1 MKHLLTKQGILKLS
15 KKVKCHMSLFVILLM
30 CINLFG
36 ITSYAESNDS
46 SDEFMAEVVN
56 YINDDN
62 LTWVDEESE
71 VVLDDGLSIAF
82 EQVEISTGTDAIS
95 EDLSTNTD
103 ANYEEEKFYL
113 NEDVDFELIEE
124 GLVGAANN
132 TVNQLSDTLN
142 INISSDKVYPN
153 DANNGIYFLMHLSS
167 GHYNLYFYSLSDNS
181 VSKVDVDIQ
190 SKPFFGNNA
199 LYWSTY
205 NYAYDASSTENYTNY
220 IYKFDLN
227 SKTYTLLCT
236 LKSFTGISV
245 LGVDGNENIFVP
257 ISKNLKVYTKNGA
270 LITSVEYTGSVGEF
284 YGFDSTSGN
293 FYYKGSYNW
302 RYWGYDHYMDSICAG
317 NFKNNTLN
325 INEKPLMLLNQN
337 YYSRIMD
344 SVDFYAGRYLALRSA
359 FLGGTYGTLDSN
371 VFNYNDVS
379 EVNTSINLST
389 GGTSVTSFAVNDT
402 SVIKCATKALKS
414 EFSSSYIDQKSIG
427 SASAYTKKNNN
438 EYIWVATDDYV
449 ITKYDLSSGKE
460 VGQLNTKYPVFKVMS
475 VGNELVVMEKNDG
488 AYYIESINTA
498 DPTEL
503 ILSTSTSM
511 KTGDTAVLNVSTNSN
526 LTDTYTYTSS
536 DNKIVAVSKAGV
548 VTAWKPGTAT
558 ITVKSNTYN
567 LTKQINITVSKRSID
582 NFESY
587 NKVSSANTTS
597 NIHKINNSTY
607 GAVVTSYITDLGN
620 GKYMRAQYVG
630 NSKLYIEYFNSS
642 GAVSDKKE
650 ITIDGELFGG
660 FYAGKDSY
668 FVVSGNN
675 GTDAATTNSY
685 IITKYSKS
693 WSKQGSLPLKD
704 VYTTYPFDAGSCRM
718 DELNGKLYV
727 HTCHE
732 RPDGHQSNCTFVV
745 NESDMSLSDSYYET
759 MNLSYGYVSHSFNQ
773 FIKNDGNYIY
783 RLDHGDAY
791 PRGIVVTK
799 IGKDDEVTDVG
810 SSYDIVVEIAG
821 NTGANYTGHS
831 VGGFELSDNNCIFTY
846 NADIS
851 GSSSGRNVY
860 VGICDKNFN
869 DEKSV
874 KLTNYEAGGDIITR
888 PPVLVNLTN
897 NHFLVMWEE
906 FSKSGYNYISTK
918 AVTIDEDGNIT
929 SDTVSLNMPLSD
941 CQPVYTDKGLVAWY
955 VSDGSTESYYTI
967 DPYNPITV
975 NNVNSDGTVNMFRL
989 YNPNSGEHFYTA
1001 NVNEKNKLVS
1011 LGWRYEG
1018 IGWKAPV
1025 KSNTPVYRLY
1035 NKNAGD
1041 HHYTKSETERDYLVK
1056 VGWKYEGIG
1065 WYSDD
1070 LKSVPLYRQYN
1081 PNAKAGSHN
1090 YTTSKQENDWL
1101 VSLGWKGEGIGWY
1114 GAK

>member
-1 MKHLLTKQGILKLS
+1 MKHLLTEQGILKLS
-15 KKVKCHMSLFVILLM
+15 KKVKRNMSLFVILLM

-36 ITSYAESNDS
+36 ITSYAESDDS

-56 YINDDN
+56 YINDDS
-62 LTWVDEESE
+62 LTWVDEEPE
-71 VVLDDGLSIAF
+71 AVMDDGLSFAF

-103 ANYEEEKFYL
+103 ANYEEEEFYL
-113 NEDVDFELIEE
+113 DEDVEFELIEE
-124 GLVGAANN
+124 GLVGASNN

-153 DANNGIYFLMHLSS
+153 DANNGIYFLKLIS
-167 GHYNLYFYSLSDNS
+167 GGQYNLYFYSLSDKS
-181 VSKVDVDIQ
+181 VSKVDVDIK

-199 LYWSTY
+199 LYWCAY
-205 NYAYDASSTENYTNY
+205 DFDYDASDGNNYTNH

-227 SKTYTLLCT
+227 TKKYTLLCNIITYTSISTFGVDSSENIYAPLIYVT
-236 LKSFTGISV
+236 LKSFRV
-245 LGVDGNENIFVP
+245 F
-257 ISKNLKVYTKNGA
+257 TKNGT
-270 LITSVEYTGSVGEF
+270 LITSADFSGTIGEF
-284 YGFDSTSGN
+284 YGFDSTTGN

-302 RYWGYDHYMDSICAG
+302 RYWGYDHYMDSVCAG

-344 SVDFYAGRYLALRSA
+344 PVDFYAGRYLALRSA
-359 FLGGTYGTLDSN
+359 FLGGTYGVLDSN
-371 VFNYNDVS
+371 KFNYTDVS
-379 EVNTSINLST
+379 EVNTTINLST
-389 GGTSVTSFAVNDT
+389 GGTSVTSFAVNET
-402 SVIKCATKALKS
+402 SVIKCATTALKS
-414 EFSSSYIDQKSIG
+414 DFSSSSYIDQNSIG
-427 SASAYTKKNNN
+427 SASAYTKKNNK
-438 EYIWVATDDYV
+438 EYMWVATDNYV
-449 ITKYDLSSGKE
+449 ITRYDLSNGKE
-460 VGQLNTKYPVFKVMS
+460 TGRLNTKYPVFKVMS
-475 VGNELVVMEKNDG
+475 VGNELVVMEKNNDT
-488 AYYIESINTA
+488 YYIESVNT
-498 DPTEL
+498 DEPTSL
-503 ILSTSTSM
+503 TVSTSTSM
-511 KTGDTAVLNVSTNSN
+511 KTGDTALMNVSTNSN
-526 LTDTYTYTSS
+526 LSDTYTYTSS

-558 ITVKSNTYN
+558 ITVKSDTYN
-567 LTKQINITVSKRSID
+567 LTKQIKITVSKRSIGT
-582 NFESY
+582 FENY
-587 NKVSSANTTS
+587 NRVNSANTTS
-597 NIHKINNSTY
+597 NIHKINNTTY
-607 GAVVTSYITDLGN
+607 GAVIYSYITDMGN
-620 GKYMRAQYVG
+620 GKYMRTQYVG
-630 NSKLYIEYFNSS
+630 NKKLYVEYFNSV
-642 GAVSDKKE
+642 GTVSDKKE

-675 GTDAATTNSY
+675 GSDDANTNSY

-693 WSKQGSLPLKD
+693 WSKQSSLPLKD
-704 VYTTYPFDAGSCRM
+704 VYTTFPFDAGSCRM

-732 RPDGHQSNCTFVV
+732 RPDGHQSNCTFVI
-745 NESDMSLSDSYYET
+745 NESNMSLSDSYYET

-773 FIKNDGNYIY
+773 FIKNDGDYIY

-799 IGKDDEVTDVG
+799 IGKDDKVTNVG
-810 SSYDIVVEIAG
+810 SSYDIVVNIAG
-821 NTGANYTGHS
+821 STGANYTGHS

-860 VGICDKNFN
+860 VGICNKDFT

-874 KLTNYEAGGDIITR
+874 KLTNYAAGGDIITR
-888 PPVLVNLTN
+888 PPILVNLKN

-941 CQPVYTDKGLVAWY
+941 CQPIYTDKGVVAWY
-955 VSDGSTESYYTI
+955 VSDGSSESYYAI
-967 DPYNPITV
+967 DPYNPSTV
-975 NNVNSDGTVNMFRL
+975 NNINSDGTVNMFRL

-1001 NVNEKNKLVS
+1001 NVTEKNNLVS
-1011 LGWRYEG
+1011 FGWRYEG

-1041 HHYTKSETERDYLVK
+1041 HHYTMSASERDFLVS

-1070 LKSVPLYRQYN
+1070 SKSVPLYRQYN

-1090 YTTSKQENDWL
+1090 YTTSK
-1101 VSLGWKGEGIGWY
+1101 K
-1114 GAK
+1114 